1 MVEIKHIPFTCT
13 FNCGCRCELLAHV
26 KDGEVIRI
34 ETPASRVDS
43 IKTPRLVP
51 CVKGRSRRRSIHA
64 PERVWAPLR
73 RVGPQGSGQFEEI
86 TWDEAL
92 DEVAGHLQRV
102 RTEHGSEAVFQ
113 AFGDGSVLGR
123 GFSGDNASIR
133 FFSYWAPVTV
143 GKGGMSFH
151 CVTVA
156 SNWMLGEPV
165 QSSDRATLLDSR
177 LIILWGNNPAE
188 TRLVPNT
195 VHFIAE
201 ARDRGARVVLIDPRY
216 TDSGTLADQW
226 IPIKPGTD
234 AALVAAMAYVM
245 DVEGLVDSEFIQTH
259 TVGYLEYRKYLMGEE
274 DGTPKTPE
282 WAEKITGVEESVIR
296 VLARDY
302 ATVKPAALLAGWG
315 HQRTVYGE
323 QIARALMT
331 LACMSGNVGIPG
343 GGYAGRGDR
352 MNIVPVDSLPRGPHM
367 PVGRVSSA
375 SWASSI
381 LAGEL
386 DPPIKMAYIVAANL
400 VNRTPDTLRNIE
412 ALRQLDFIVVQDP
425 YLTPTA
431 RIADIVLPIC
441 TDFERSDLVISW
453 GHDSHLFYSQQSI
466 ERLGETRT
474 DYWVFSELAERL
486 GFLEEYT
493 QGRSQEEWIAHFLD
507 SSELDVDSLKRDGI
521 LRLDGELRVALAEF
535 RADPEANPLKT
546 SSGLIEIVC
555 PAAVEAGLPSIP
567 SYIEAGGGSEE
578 YPLQLLTPHSRIR
591 SHSCEHTNPWLQ
603 RLEPHS
609 VWISSKDAAVRGVK
623 DGEVVEVSSRAGTT
637 RIPAMVTERIMP
649 GVVCVYQ
656 GTWYQ
661 PSADGVDDGGCA
673 NVLTTH
679 ITSATGGYATHSD
692 WVEVR
697 RLAE

>member
-1 MVEIKHIPFTCT
+1 
-13 FNCGCRCELLAHV
+13 
-26 KDGEVIRI
+26 
-34 ETPASRVDS
+34 
-43 IKTPRLVP
+43 
-51 CVKGRSRRRSIHA
+51 
-64 PERVWAPLR
+64 
-73 RVGPQGSGQFEEI
+73 VGPRGSGQFEEI

-92 DEVAGHLQRV
+92 DEVAGHLQRI
-102 RTEHGSEAVFQ
+102 RAEYGSEAILQ

-123 GFSGDNASIR
+123 GFSGDNSSIR

-143 GKGGMSFH
+143 GIGGMSFH

-156 SNWMLGEPV
+156 TNWMLGEVV

-195 VHFIAE
+195 SHFIAE
-201 ARDRGARVVLIDPRY
+201 ARDRGARVVLIDPRF

-245 DVEGLVDSEFIQTH
+245 ENEGLVDSKFMKTH
-259 TVGYLEYRKYLMGEE
+259 TVGYPEYRKYLMGEI
-274 DGTPKTPE
+274 DGTSKTPE
-282 WAEKITGVEESVIR
+282 WAEKITGVNASVIR
-296 VLARDY
+296 TLARDY
-302 ATVKPAALLAGWG
+302 ATIKPAALLAGWG
-315 HQRTVYGE
+315 HQRAVYGE

-343 GGYAGRGDR
+343 GGYAGRGTR
-352 MNIVPVDSLPRGPHM
+352 INIVPIDSLPFGPHK

-381 LAGEL
+381 LAGDL

-400 VNRTPDTLRNIE
+400 VNRTPDTLRNIQ
-412 ALRQLDFIVVQDP
+412 ALKELDFVVVQDP

-431 RIADIVLPIC
+431 RISDIVLPIC

-466 ERLGETRT
+466 ERLGESRT

-486 GFLEEYT
+486 GFREDYT
-493 QGRSQEEWIAHFLD
+493 QGRSEEEWISYFLD
-507 SSELDVDSLKRDGI
+507 SSELNVDALKRDGI
-521 LRLDGELRVALAEF
+521 LRLDGEPRVALAEF
-535 RADPEANPLKT
+535 RSDPVANPLKT
-546 SSGLIEIVC
+546 SSGLIEITC

-609 VWISSKDAAVRGVK
+609 VWISSKDAAIRGIQ

-637 RIPAMVTERIMP
+637 RIPAMVTERIML

-661 PSADGVDDGGCA
+661 PSADGVDGGGCA